1 MIALEEKS
9 IEIEPNDSVTI
20 LKEVFDDFEKNL
32 FEDYK
37 KKLEKVVD
45 IYNSDL
51 FLNRAKQ
58 KVVEI
63 IEKVKNDI
71 PKIFSEL
78 KNETLSNIEVSVY
91 QGFCS
96 LKRKLDKL
104 SEYDLFSNFD
114 AFETLSS
121 IASNGYTRLF
131 DDSLSDKDK
140 CDELYSIIFEEDQ
153 RNPLEIQEYAYR
165 RTDQGWNTSLEEKQH
180 DLTHNRKSQTDIFK
194 NKVFDKIV
202 SQLQLE
208 FKPLEKKLTEA
219 KETKKKA
226 LDTGIG
232 LSVAAAALVPL
243 TGGTS
248 AAAALIPIIFS
259 ATGASTALAVGAG
272 IEWKLGN
279 RTKKDWYQNVESA
292 IINYLKSKN
301 TEGDQE
307 ALKKLI
313 NDESLEEDKH
323 HIKEQFEIFFKKYDY
338 NKFFDLNTKLELK
351 KLHKRG
357 TLLMFD
363 SSWVLI
369 KAMIFNEQQLYAR
382 QAQIEQELFNIS
394 SEIDATKFFPLVWF
408 HLNETKR
415 QNEEDNHHVT
425 IDFKNSTRLNNEK
438 LCSLIPN
445 VEIDDKKSSI
455 RVGRDSL
462 YSLLN
467 ILSCVADFKFKSLM
481 IKDCHIAIGEQVL
494 FPKFNRI
501 YGKNDIPKEIGFDLS
516 SFMPTQFSKLMRGK
530 YPYYCPNGWLR
541 YSLRVA
547 KSSEEFEQ
555 KYADWPVAYHGTSS
569 LVLINILKDGFRLV
583 KGIREYTNVLAAY
596 FSPSIEYSGHKRYS
610 KVMKIKNKR
619 NQEFYIQ
626 AILQCRLNPE
636 SFIVYNETMLSKE
649 RRHIQIDPNFDNNE
663 LEWIITEE
671 KYYQLKKAN
680 KEVLVIYGIMLRI
693 TKENPEK
700 LPINKWW

>member
-1 MIALEEKS
+1 MIAFEEKPT
-9 IEIEPNDSVTI
+9 EIEPNDSITI
-20 LKEVFDDFEKNL
+20 LKEVFEDLEKNL

-51 FLNRAKQ
+51 FLTKASQ
-58 KVVEI
+58 KVEEI
-63 IEKVKNDI
+63 IEKVKNEI
-71 PKIFSEL
+71 PKVFFEL

-91 QGFCS
+91 ECFCS
-96 LKRKLDKL
+96 LKRNLDKL

-121 IASNGYTRLF
+121 IASNGYTQLF
-131 DDSLSDKDK
+131 DDALSANEK
-140 CDELYSIIFEEDQ
+140 CDELYSIIFEADK
-153 RNPLEIQEYAYR
+153 RDPLEIQEYTFR
-165 RTDQGWNTSLEEKQH
+165 RTDHGWETGFKDKHYNLIY
-180 DLTHNRKSQTDIFK
+180 NRKAQSNIFK

-202 SQLQLE
+202 SQLQID
-208 FKPLEKKLTEA
+208 FKPLEKKLTQIN
-219 KETKKKA
+219 KGKKVSLGAGIFSIA
-226 LDTGIG
+226 LAGG
-232 LSVAAAALVPL
+232 ASFALVPL
-243 TGGTS
+243 
-248 AAAALIPIIFS
+248 I
-259 ATGASTALAVGAG
+259 GAIGFLGVGAG
-272 IEWKLGN
+272 IEFKLGK
-279 RTKKDWYQNVESA
+279 RAKKDWYQNVESE
-292 IINYLKSKN
+292 IIKYLKSKN
-301 TEGDQE
+301 TERDQK
-307 ALKKLI
+307 ALKKMI

-323 HIKEQFEIFFKKYDY
+323 HIKGQFDIFFEKYDY
-338 NKFFDLNTKLELK
+338 KKFFDLKTKIELK

-357 TLLMFD
+357 TLLMFE
-363 SSWVLI
+363 SSWVLV

-382 QAQIEQELFNIS
+382 QAQIEQELFQIS
-394 SEIDATKFFPLVWF
+394 IQIDAAQFFPLVWF

-425 IDFKNSTRLNNEK
+425 IDFKNSTKLNKEK
-438 LCSLIPN
+438 LCSLIPD
-445 VEIDDKKSSI
+445 VEIDNEKSSI
-455 RVGRDSL
+455 KVGRDSL
-462 YSLLN
+462 YSLVN
-467 ILSCVADFKFKSLM
+467 ILSCVTDFKFKSLL

-501 YGKNDIPKEIGFDLS
+501 YGKNDIPKEFGFDLS

-569 LVLINILKDGFRLV
+569 LLLINILKDGFRLV

-596 FSPSIEYSGHKRYS
+596 FSPSIEYSGHERYA

-626 AILQCRLNPE
+626 AILQCRLNPD
-636 SFIVYNETMLSKE
+636 SFIVYNETMLNEKKK
-649 RRHIQIDPNFDNNE
+649 HIQIDQNFDNNE

-671 KYYQLKKAN
+671 KYNQLKKAN
-680 KEVLVIYGIMLRI
+680 KEVFVIYGIMLRI
-693 TKENPEK
+693 TKESPKE
-700 LPINKWW
+700 LPINKRWWY